1 MNLNELLR
9 LSVQK
14 IFPYPNVEVANWTEV
29 IIYAIQLGLTLLLL
43 FLLASYQKMVINDTD
58 QCDMNMVSKNL
69 NAHDLMSPQVIVAKE
84 NTNAEQISARLLAG
98 EFNGVPVVDDKG
110 AVIGIVTALDI
121 LRALQGDKKLN
132 TMLARDIMTPNPS
145 TVKKDTPI
153 EEIIRIIVEKEIVLV
168 PVVEDNKKLIG
179 VVARLDILRE
189 KLNEGFITIEKREAV
204 SRT

>member
-1 MNLNELLR
+1 
-9 LSVQK
+9 
-14 IFPYPNVEVANWTEV
+14 
-29 IIYAIQLGLTLLLL
+29 
-43 FLLASYQKMVINDTD
+43 
-58 QCDMNMVSKNL
+58 
-69 NAHDLMSPQVIVAKE
+69 MSPQVVVAKE

-121 LRALQGDKKLN
+121 LKAMQDGNKKLN

-145 TVKKDTPI
+145 TVKKDTSI
-153 EEIIRIIVEKEIVLV
+153 EEIIRILVEKEIVLV
-168 PVVEDNKKLIG
+168 PVVEGNNNKLIG

-189 KLNEGFITIEKREAV
+189 KLNEGFITIEKREAL